1 MKERNRSN
9 GGSYVKLGGQVR
21 FLHYFSFIFVS
32 DNFDKLKGV
41 KEMAKQEVYVIT
53 SGEYSDYGINRIFL
67 DRDLAEAY
75 CAVHHNDSPYDEDR
89 PQIEV
94 WEISDESDI
103 KVDTVYK
110 ALQFSQ
116 TIPRYRSNQPVIR
129 WKMEYNT
136 SPFESKI
143 DKIQDRKLSG
153 YIPIT
158 KTITDEAEAIKI
170 ISDTIAKYKAEKL
183 GL

>member
-1 MKERNRSN
+1 
-9 GGSYVKLGGQVR
+9 
-21 FLHYFSFIFVS
+21 
-32 DNFDKLKGV
+32 
-41 KEMAKQEVYVIT
+41 MAKQEVYVVT

-67 DRDLAEAY
+67 DRDLAEVY

-103 KVDTVYK
+103 KVDKIYKVYK
-110 ALQFSQ
+110 ALWFSQ
-116 TIPRYRSNQPVIR
+116 TIQHRPNQPIIC
-129 WKMEYNT
+129 WSMTYNT
-136 SPFESKI
+136 SPFELKI
-143 DKIQDRKLSG
+143 DENPYRELSG
-153 YIPIT
+153 YIPVN
-158 KTITDEAEAIKI
+158 KTIIDEEEAIKI

>member
-1 MKERNRSN
+1 
-9 GGSYVKLGGQVR
+9 
-21 FLHYFSFIFVS
+21 
-32 DNFDKLKGV
+32 
-41 KEMAKQEVYVIT
+41 MAKQEVYVVT

-75 CAVHHNDSPYDEDR
+75 CAAHHNDSPYGEDR

-103 KVDTVYK
+103 KMNTVYK
-110 ALQFSQ
+110 ALWFSQ
-116 TIPRYRSNQPVIR
+116 TIPRCRPNQPIIK

-136 SPFESKI
+136 SPFELKI
-143 DKIQDRKLSG
+143 DKNRYREFSG

-158 KTITDEAEAIKI
+158 KTITDEEEAIKI

-183 GL
+183 EL